1 MVLTNFPYDPL
12 LDLAPWVGQ
21 RQATYKFQ
29 RVNGVTGQD
38 MGEIHPV
45 RSGNV
50 TLSNDTQRVIK
61 RQLNL
66 SLGVEDAAAVNPIQD
81 RILPFMVFPNGQ
93 EYPLGKFVF
102 TQKSDQLFTSGD
114 ISNIVL
120 NDEMYIIDQQIVKAF
135 DAASIALS
143 ASPGTPAFSGS
154 SSLGF
159 GQVNRGSAISRVLAI
174 MLAEFNIE
182 AEVESSPF
190 VVNQAWA
197 AGTSRGTIIEAMALV
212 GDYFSPWLDN
222 NGVMQFI
229 RSFNPALKIPDFD
242 WDAGNQVIRAGI
254 LRQVD
259 IFNAPNRFVV
269 ISNSSANANL
279 PTFGSADVPINAPHS
294 FENRGFYIPKV
305 VDMQALTS
313 RQCQAIAENLV
324 ARQTIFETTTLTTAP
339 DPRHDG
345 YNVIQ
350 WQGDL
355 WLELAWSM
363 TLSEGAPMSHTL
375 RRSYR

>member
-21 RQATYKFQ
+21 RQATYRFQ

-45 RSGNV
+45 RTNGV
-50 TLSNDTQRVIK
+50 VLSHDTSRVIK
-61 RQLNL
+61 RQLTL
-66 SLGVEDAAAVNPIQD
+66 SLGVEDTEEINPIQD
-81 RILPFMVFPNGQ
+81 RILPYMIFPNGK

-102 TQKSDQLFTSGD
+102 TQQSEQLFTSGNL
-114 ISNIVL
+114 SNIVL
-120 NDEMYIIDQQIVKAF
+120 NDEMYIVDQQITQAL
-135 DAASIALS
+135 DAANLALTS
-143 ASPGTPAFSGS
+143 TPGLAVAQGAFV
-154 SSLGF
+154 F
-159 GQVNRGSAISRVLAI
+159 GQVNRGSDISRVLSVL
-174 MLAEFNIE
+174 LAEFRIQ
-182 AEVESSPF
+182 AEVEASPF
-190 VVNQAWA
+190 VINQAWA
-197 AGTSRGTIIEAMALV
+197 AGAQRGSIIETMALI
-212 GDYFSPWLDN
+212 GDYFSPWFDN
-222 NGVMQFI
+222 NGIMQFI

-242 WDAGNQVIRAGI
+242 WDEGNQVIRSSI
-254 LRQVD
+254 LRQSD

-269 ISNSSANANL
+269 ISNSSANSNAA
-279 PTFGSADVPINAPHS
+279 TFGSADVPVNAPHS
-294 FENRGFYIPKV
+294 FENRGFYVPQV
-305 VDMQALTS
+305 LDMQVLTS
-313 RQCQAIAENLV
+313 EQCQAIARNLV
-324 ARQTIFETTTLTTAP
+324 ERQTVFETMNVATAP

-363 TLSEGAPMSHTL
+363 TLTEGAPMTHTL